1 MGVLYP
7 NRSQTTYL
15 TCIVVVNVF
24 DSIISL
30 GVGWL
35 ALLIL
40 RKGQCE
46 GLSIGIGTEDLTP
59 TSFFISHLN

>member
-1 MGVLYP
+1 MSASY
-7 NRSQTTYL
+7 
-15 TCIVVVNVF
+15 C
-24 DSIISL
+24 IISL

-46 GLSIGIGTEDLTP
+46 GLNLGIGTEDLTP
-59 TSFFISHLN
+59 TSFSFPPYYIINAELGSS